1 MDECTADAIKRKP
14 NVDRGMHGVFPTRYF
29 DRCIIR
35 TGDKF
40 GAHDRYYAFRRG
52 GVEWSCP
59 AIRDL
64 SVAIS
69 RNLLRR
75 VRLTTPGTD
84 LRALKTQVIA
94 QGRAG
99 VFLSVDATFL

>member
-1 MDECTADAIKRKP
+1 MHRIVPKR
-14 NVDRGMHGVFPTRYF
+14 YI

-35 TGDKF
+35 TGDEF
-40 GAHDRYYAFRRG
+40 GPLDRDYAFRRG

-59 AIRDL
+59 GIRDL
-64 SVAIS
+64 SLAIA

-75 VRLTTPGTD
+75 VRLTTPGAD
-84 LRALKTQVIA
+84 LRTLKTQMIA